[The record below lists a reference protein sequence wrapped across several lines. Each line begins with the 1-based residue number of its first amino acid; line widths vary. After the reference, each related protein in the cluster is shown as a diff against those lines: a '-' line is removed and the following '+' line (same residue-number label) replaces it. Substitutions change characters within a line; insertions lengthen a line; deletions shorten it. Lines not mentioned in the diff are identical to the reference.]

1 MIRYYTIRG
10 DDPQIIVKDDEV
22 SLLSNTDQATTK
34 TKLSG
39 STNLS
44 SSFPGILYI
53 KLIRANVM
61 NKNFPPET
69 DMNDVLKSHSSMSSA
84 NDSFHLKKNPSD
96 YIRIS
101 WTGSGEKSVRTETI
115 YHTSNPRFDG
125 KEMEFEVS
133 HYGMEFKLELID
145 ANSDEAVG
153 IALITAQGVLQEQ
166 RDRLLNNPDFSVWSL
181 FDPKKFSGAGKRR
194 TNLA

>member
-1 MIRYYTIRG
+1 
-10 DDPQIIVKDDEV
+10 
-22 SLLSNTDQATTK
+22 
-34 TKLSG
+34 
-39 STNLS
+39 
-44 SSFPGILYI
+44 
-53 KLIRANVM
+53 
-61 NKNFPPET
+61 
-69 DMNDVLKSHSSMSSA
+69 MNDVLKSHSSMSSA
-84 NDSFHLKKNPSD
+84 NDSFHLEKNPSD
-96 YIRIS
+96 YYIRIS

-153 IALITAQGVLQEQ
+153 IALITAQGLLQEQ
-166 RDRLLNNPDFSVWSL
+166 RDRLLNDPDFSVWSL

-194 TNLA
+194 TNLALRTNVKNGFGLNFFDTSSNATDDAHNSVANRKERTSRWYAHIK

>member
-1 MIRYYTIRG
+1 MAEEAVTYSFQNSFVKNVMSAVAPLPDEEDANG
-10 DDPQIIVKDDEV
+10 DEPQIMVKDDEV

-34 TKLSG
+34 AKLSG

-84 NDSFHLKKNPSD
+84 NDSFHLEKNPSD
-96 YIRIS
+96 YYIRIS

-133 HYGMEFKLELID
+133 HHGMEFKLELID
-145 ANSDEAVG
+145 ANSDEANCPM
-153 IALITAQGVLQEQ
+153 LINQ
-166 RDRLLNNPDFSVWSL
+166 
-181 FDPKKFSGAGKRR
+181 
-194 TNLA
+194 